1 MSKLAYLISQ
11 AFSNATEEK
20 WFTPQPL
27 PSGMCWAV
35 RFDQGQR
42 QIACWRTN
50 KTAAS
55 DLEAET
61 MARHAGFSNVG
72 FERKSNEKT
81 GITAIYATEGK
92 PGQEDAD
99 LLNTVDRLKL
109 IQMLAEAATH
119 SGRLERQK
127 YLENLSDNDLIAD
140 AQAYTGGG
148 VWQAFKALKAHS
160 YKLPVGTP

>member
-1 MSKLAYLISQ
+1 MSKLAPIIAK

-35 RFDQGQR
+35 RFDQGLR
-42 QIACWRTN
+42 QIACWRTLE
-50 KTAAS
+50 TQAS

-61 MARHAGFSNVG
+61 MARHAGFQNVG
-72 FERKSNEKT
+72 FERKLNEKT

-92 PGQEDAD
+92 PSETP
-99 LLNTVDRLKL
+99 TVQMFTPLDRLRL
-109 IQMLAEAATH
+109 IQMLSQAARH

-127 YLENLSDNDLIAD
+127 YLESLSDNDLIAD
-140 AQAYTGGG
+140 AQAYTGGS
-148 VWQAFKALKAHS
+148 VWQAFKALQPV
-160 YKLPVGTP
+160 LPVGAP